1 VRRLD
6 DATLAAV
13 AAVLCGDGT
22 SLYRSAR
29 ELQAFFR
36 RAGVPAEGEPASR
49 ADWALA
55 RLEECNAG
63 WSGRLLPHALERVL
77 LRLAQPCEYRGDRAA
92 WRATL
97 AQLNAVLAGEE
108 LRAVFVDREA
118 VLEEVPLPAESLVE
132 GSAAPDFTL
141 WIDDHVLAR
150 LVQERWTEA
159 HLCLEAGAYVAATV
173 LLGSILEGVLCRLV
187 ARRRAAVAQ
196 SPHSPRDAAGRI
208 RPLRD
213 WAVSDLVTVAGDRG
227 WLNRETLRFAPQLTE
242 FRALLHPV
250 HQWQQ
255 GLSPDAG
262 TCRVCR
268 QALLAVLG
276 ELRQDA
282 PVSTGPS
289 SPRPHP

>member
-6 DATLAAV
+6 DATLVAV
-13 AAVLCGDGT
+13 ATLLCGDGT

-29 ELQAFFR
+29 ELQAFFS

-55 RLEECNAG
+55 RLEECNVG
-63 WSGRLLPHALERVL
+63 WSGRLLPQALERAL

-97 AQLNAVLAGEE
+97 DQLNAVLAGED
-108 LRAVFVDREA
+108 LRVVFVDREA
-118 VLEEVPLPAESLVE
+118 VLEEVPLPAEALVE
-132 GSAAPDFTL
+132 GSAAPDFAL
-141 WIDDHVLAR
+141 WIDEPALAR
-150 LVQERWTEA
+150 LVQGRWTEA
-159 HLCLEAGAYVAATV
+159 QLCLEAGAYVAATA

-187 ARRRAAVAQ
+187 AHRPAAVAQ
-196 SPHSPRDAAGRI
+196 SPCSPRDAAGRI

-213 WAVSDLVTVAGDRG
+213 WTVSDLVAVAGERG
-227 WLNRETLRFAPQLTE
+227 WLNRETLGFAPQLTE
-242 FRALLHPV
+242 FRALLHPL

-255 GLSPDAG
+255 GVSPDAG
-262 TCRVCR
+262 TCHVCR
-268 QALLAVLG
+268 QALLAVLR

-282 PVSTGPS
+282 PVSTEPS
-289 SPRPHP
+289 RPRQHH